1 MVIEHA
7 ELVIAPGREA
17 EFEEAFARG
26 HQAVAQAA
34 GYRWACLIRQIENP
48 RNYLLL
54 VGGETVK
61 AHIVDFRQSELF
73 QLWREA
79 VGEFFATPAVIT
91 HYARDFEADSSHR
104 GSN

>member
-1 MVIEHA
+1 VVIEHA

-54 VGGETVK
+54 VGGETVE

-91 HYARDFEADSSHR
+91 HYAQDFEADSSHR